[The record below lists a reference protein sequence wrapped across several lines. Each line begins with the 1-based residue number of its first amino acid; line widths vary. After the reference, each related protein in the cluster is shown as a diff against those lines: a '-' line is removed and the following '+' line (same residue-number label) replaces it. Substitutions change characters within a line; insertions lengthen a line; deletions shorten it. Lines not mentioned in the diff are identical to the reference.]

1 MAKSSAARASA
12 DAGFA
17 IFRSRRTRAA
27 PYDASMARFP
37 RLLPSLLAA
46 ALAATASVA
55 RAASYGLAVGINQY
69 KSGYG
74 PSPLSYCCADAAD
87 LRQAFLSHG
96 GGWTASS
103 FSLLTN
109 AAATKTAVRTA
120 IATLAERA
128 VPGDTVVYCHSSH
141 GGNDDTN
148 LPSVYLC
155 THDADYTDTE
165 LAADLSL
172 FRSGVKLLVIA
183 DTCHSGGL
191 FADDP
196 AIQSVS
202 AAPPRLSPRTAAAR
216 TAAWDLA
223 GRVTERMKAAR
234 AAAKGSL
241 AAASAIAPEE
251 IGWLTAAAY
260 YQYSYEA
267 ADVGHGYFT
276 YYLLKAFDW
285 GDADGGGTL
294 DFKELFDFAACRV
307 PYCDQTP
314 QSANPAALAAATAAA
329 SGVSPTPAGDE
340 WDYADGRPDLSP
352 APLLPASAEQTH
364 GPHTLRDVLDEA
376 DVFAFPVSALRPVRF
391 WSTGATEL
399 YAELYDEQFRLVR
412 WEEDTG
418 QPGDFH
424 LVCKPPADGT
434 MYLKVYSGTTN
445 DAYTLH
451 FRRAP
456 GDDTFPTLHP
466 PATNAIASLVTDEA
480 AAWRVIIPEGC
491 TRLSARLSGP
501 DDGGDADLYVG
512 NGFIAKSSD
521 ETDHFSEGSGN
532 DESVSVSRP
541 GPGEWFVCVSA
552 YSTARNL
559 SLVVTA
565 DPLPS
570 ATTVPATLADLKSG
584 AGTASAEVLYPDLV
598 PPPATLP
605 LYATT
610 NLVSPVWTFKT
621 NTPLSGGL
629 LTLPLPS
636 APAEYYA
643 IGHPASP

>member
-1 MAKSSAARASA
+1 MDKLPR
-12 DAGFA
+12 F
-17 IFRSRRTRAA
+17 SRLCLLLALCAAA
-27 PYDASMARFP
+27 P
-37 RLLPSLLAA
+37 
-46 ALAATASVA
+46 VA
-55 RAASYGLAVGINQY
+55 RAACHGLAVGIDKY
-69 KSGYG
+69 DFRYGKSA
-74 PSPLSYCCADAAD
+74 LSFCCADATAF
-87 LRQAFLSHG
+87 RQALLSHG

-103 FSLLTN
+103 CTILTN
-109 AAATKTAVRTA
+109 SAATRSA
-120 IATLAERA
+120 IRSALATLADRA
-128 VPGDTVVYCHSSH
+128 AAGDTVVYYHSSH
-141 GGNDDTN
+141 GGNDEED
-148 LPSVYLC
+148 PESVHLC
-155 THDADYTDTE
+155 CYDADYTDSDLATD
-165 LAADLSL
+165 LAA
-172 FRSGVKLLVIA
+172 FRSGVKLVIVA

-191 FADDP
+191 FSEGA
-196 AIQSVS
+196 SVS
-202 AAPPRLSPRTAAAR
+202 SPTPQTRPSPKAAAAR

-223 GRVTERMKAAR
+223 GHVERRMRTAR
-234 AAAKGSL
+234 AVAVTAKNARDGG
-241 AAASAIAPEE
+241 ASIAPEE

-267 ADVGHGYFT
+267 PRIGHGYFT
-276 YYLLKAFDW
+276 YYLLRAFEC
-285 GDADGGGTL
+285 GDADGDGTL
-294 DFKELFDFAACRV
+294 DFRELFDFAACRV
-307 PYCDQTP
+307 PYYDQTP
-314 QSANPAALAAATAAA
+314 QSANPSVLAATTAATD
-329 SGVSPTPAGDE
+329 GVAPLPAGDA
-340 WDYADGRPDLSP
+340 WDYADGRPNLSPSPLSP
-352 APLLPASAEQTH
+352 AAGEGVH
-364 GPHTLRDVLDEA
+364 GPHTLRALVDEA
-376 DVFAFPVSALRPVRF
+376 DVFALPVSALRPVRF

-412 WEEDTG
+412 WEEETG

-466 PATNAIASLVTDEA
+466 PATNAITSLVTDEA
-480 AAWRVIIPEGC
+480 AAWRVVIPEGC
-491 TRLSARLSGP
+491 TRLTAKLSGP

-532 DESVSVSRP
+532 DESVTVSRP
-541 GPGEWFVCVSA
+541 EPAEWFVCVSA

-559 SLVVTA
+559 TLVVTA

-584 AGTASAEVLYPDLV
+584 AETATAEVLYPDLV

-621 NTPLSGGL
+621 NASLSDGL

-643 IGHPASP
+643 IGRPTFP